1 MHHATET
8 KRFRQRFSFDIK
20 RHIGVLSTTPEGGQ
34 KNSILFPIM
43 AAAASDIRLWSEDHQ
58 KMGKGIT
65 LVREEA
71 DILYALLTNMRNKEA
86 PMRGQR

>member
-1 MHHATET
+1 MQQKPNGSDSDFSLISSVISVFFRRTPRGWT
-8 KRFRQRFSFDIK
+8 KELNLVSYN
-20 RHIGVLSTTPEGGQ
+20 GGRS
-34 KNSILFPIM
+34 KL
-43 AAAASDIRLWSEDHQ
+43 DIRLWSEDHQ